1 MGRRS
6 VHTPEELREHILQA
20 ATELIATG
28 GLAGLSAREVARR
41 IGYSAGTIY
50 NVFDNLDDLILTI
63 EGRMLDALD
72 EKLDALPATGNPREH
87 VLQLAQAY
95 LAFTHDNPKLWN
107 LLFEH
112 HLPAGA
118 DVPPAYRAK
127 LEGLLAR
134 IEKAM
139 TPLFADTAESERKRA
154 ARVLWAGVHGITS
167 LSTADKLSNVSTESA
182 WPLIK
187 DMVETYLNGLKT
199 TAATKT

>member
-20 ATELIATG
+20 ATELITSG
-28 GLAGLSAREVARR
+28 GLAELSAREVARR

-63 EGRMLDALD
+63 EGRMLDDLD
-72 EKLDALPATGNPREH
+72 RKLDHLPRSSDPRQN
-87 VLQLAQAY
+87 LLNLAEAY
-95 LAFTHDNPKLWN
+95 LAFTHANPKLWN

-112 HLPAGA
+112 HLPPGV
-118 DVPPAYRAK
+118 DVPPTYRAK
-127 LEGLLAR
+127 LDGLLSR
-134 IEKAM
+134 IEAAL
-139 TPLFADTAESERKRA
+139 TPLLQSREPAERRRA

-182 WPLIK
+182 WPLVK
-187 DMVETYLNGLKT
+187 DLVETYLDGISAQT
-199 TAATKT
+199 PR

>member
-1 MGRRS
+1 M
-6 VHTPEELREHILQA
+6 
-20 ATELIATG
+20 
-28 GLAGLSAREVARR
+28 SAREVARR

-72 EKLDALPATGNPREH
+72 EKLDALPATGNPREN

-112 HLPAGA
+112 HLPPGT

-187 DMVETYLNGLKT
+187 DMVETYLNGLKAG
-199 TAATKT
+199 AATRA